1 MACCCRNEQ
10 WPSLPLLSWPRNQS
24 CSSST
29 ASQKPDGYGKLQME
43 LEWLKK
49 VSAALMPVNYAN
61 WSIMTTLSSRSAA
74 SASSSSAQRRQV
86 LGA

>member
-1 MACCCRNEQ
+1 
-10 WPSLPLLSWPRNQS
+10 
-24 CSSST
+24 
-29 ASQKPDGYGKLQME
+29 ME

-49 VSAALMPVNYAN
+49 VSAALMPVNYAH
-61 WSIMTTLSSRSAA
+61 WSIMTTVSSRSAA